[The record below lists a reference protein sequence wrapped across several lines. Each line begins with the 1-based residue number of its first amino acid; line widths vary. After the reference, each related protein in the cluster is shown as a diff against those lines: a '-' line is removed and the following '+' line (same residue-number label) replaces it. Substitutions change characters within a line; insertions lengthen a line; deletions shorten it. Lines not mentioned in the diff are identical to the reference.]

1 MLRNACCVACRK
13 ARVMMR
19 PAVLSVVAILSI
31 SAAARTFVHP
41 GIDVSQADIDR
52 ARKFV
57 SEGREPWA
65 GAFVALKASGYSNPD
80 IDVSDRG
87 TTLSTLQCNGTIGRD
102 GRRAH
107 DLALLYRLTD
117 DERYATKAIEFLNAN
132 SHYADLNASGTGPLD
147 FGKIYLLVEAAE
159 LVRSHPGWAKADKVR
174 FAKMLRDVF
183 WPQLKNGDPR
193 RYGNQGLFAYRG
205 ALAIAIFLDDEKK
218 YDRVWR
224 YLNGMPHREDDEPFV
239 SGPPITDLKVDVTEF
254 QRERRLK
261 GREQQVA
268 DYGYDEQL
276 RYYIYANG
284 QCQESS
290 RDQTHAMVGL
300 FQYVAIAE
308 AFWLQGDDLY
318 SACGN
323 RILRG
328 LEWNLRYNFGDGE
341 PEGYTDVESEAT
353 FANRKFYRA
362 KHRSGRWD
370 SLKPNPWPGPNFG
383 GPGAPREC
391 AYAHYKYD
399 VKVPEKHLVW
409 LKKAI
414 ERENAKNGGCE
425 IWGAAPNWF
434 YEWSGWGTLMKRR
447 DQIAK

>member
-1 MLRNACCVACRK
+1 MKTFFL
-13 ARVMMR
+13 
-19 PAVLSVVAILSI
+19 VLSVLLSLVVD
-31 SAAARTFVHP
+31 ARTFVHP

-52 ARKFV
+52 ARKLV
-57 SEGREPWA
+57 AEGREPWA
-65 GAFVALKASGYSNPD
+65 SAFAALKASGWSHPD
-80 IDVSDRG
+80 IAVTDRG
-87 TTLSTLQCNGTIGRD
+87 TKLSTQQCNGTIGRD

-117 DERYATKAIEFLNAN
+117 DERYAVKAIEFLNAN
-132 SHYADLNASGTGPLD
+132 SHYADLDASGTGPLD

-159 LVRSHPGWAKADKVR
+159 LMRSHPGWAKADKVR

-183 WPQLKNGDPR
+183 WPQLKNGDASR
-193 RYGNQGLFAYRG
+193 FGNQGLFAYRG
-205 ALAIAIFLDDEKK
+205 ALAIAIFLNDEKK

-224 YLNGMPHREDDEPFV
+224 YLNGLPHREDDEPFV
-239 SGPPITDLKVDVTEF
+239 SGPPIPDWKETETEF
-254 QRERRLK
+254 QRERRLR
-261 GREQQVA
+261 GRENTVE

-290 RDQTHAMVGL
+290 RDQAHVMAGL

-318 SACGN
+318 AAFGH

-328 LEWNLRYNFGDGE
+328 LEWNLRYNFGEGE

-353 FANRKFYRA
+353 FANKKFYRA

-399 VKVPEKHLVW
+399 VKAPEKNLVW

-414 ERENAKNGGCE
+414 EQENAKNGGYE
-425 IWGAAPNWF
+425 IWGVGPNWY

-447 DQIAK
+447 PEP

>member
-1 MLRNACCVACRK
+1 MKSWCVA
-13 ARVMMR
+13 
-19 PAVLSVVAILSI
+19 LSLLLTLVVD
-31 SAAARTFVHP
+31 ARTFVHP

-52 ARKFV
+52 ARKLV
-57 SEGREPWA
+57 AEGREPWA
-65 GAFVALKASGYSNPD
+65 SAFAALQASGWSNPD
-80 IDVSDRG
+80 IGVSDHG
-87 TTLSTLQCNGTIGRD
+87 TTLSTRQCNGTIGRD

-132 SHYADLNASGTGPLD
+132 SHYADLDASGTGPLD

-159 LVRSHPGWAKADKVR
+159 LLRTHPGWAKPDKVR

-183 WPQLKNGDPR
+183 WPHLKNGDAGR
-193 RYGNQGLFAYRG
+193 FGNQGLFAYRG
-205 ALAIAIFLDDEKK
+205 ALAIAIFLNDEKK
-218 YDRVWR
+218 YDRIWR
-224 YLNGMPHREDDEPFV
+224 YLNGLPHREDDEPFV
-239 SGPPITDLKVDVTEF
+239 SGPPITDWKENETEF

-261 GREQQVA
+261 GRDQLVA

-290 RDQTHAMVGL
+290 RDQAHVMAGL

-318 SACGN
+318 SAFGY

-328 LEWNLRYNFGDGE
+328 LEWNLRYNFGEGE

-353 FANRKFYRA
+353 FANKKFYRA

-399 VKVPEKHLVW
+399 VKAPEKNLVW

-414 ERENAKNGGCE
+414 EQENAKNGGYE
-425 IWGAAPNWF
+425 IWGAGPNWF

-447 DQIAK
+447 PE